1 MPKAGTSKRTHWRAT
16 VRVVA
21 VLFLLFACADL
32 AFPEICSED
41 NARLLPQQTAT
52 TSFPHGDDSGE
63 PQPHRSST
71 EDCFCCCSHIVS
83 SSFESSLGALAIL
96 SSSDP
101 GVAPSIP
108 LAPLQLLF
116 HPPRLA

>member
-1 MPKAGTSKRTHWRAT
+1 MHWRRT
-16 VRVVA
+16 VRAVA
-21 VLFLLFACADL
+21 VFFLLFACADL

-41 NARLLPQQTAT
+41 NARLLPQQSAT
-52 TSFPHGDDSGE
+52 TPFSHGDDSGE
-63 PQPHRSST
+63 PQEHRSST

-83 SSFESSLGALAIL
+83 SSFDPSLGAPAIV

-101 GVAPSIP
+101 VAAPGIP